1 MFCISLSSL
10 LKKKKILY
18 LNNIFLFFLKVE
30 KPMFKSLGLTC
41 KKIKENVG
49 MGKQEITR
57 QYICVTRV
65 KCSLLRFLICNLYC
79 GS

>member
-10 LKKKKILY
+10 LKKKKKKKVLY

-41 KKIKENVG
+41 KKIKENVS
-49 MGKQEITR
+49 MGEARDHNTIHL
-57 QYICVTRV
+57 CD
-65 KCSLLRFLICNLYC
+65 
-79 GS
+79 